1 MVKILTEA
9 SEKVVKQIRMLLSQL
24 STKEV
29 RFTLEELQSIISTD
43 NSTLFVAEEE
53 GCIVG
58 MLTLASYRI
67 PTGMKFWIEDVVVD
81 EKARGKGH
89 AKQLLQAAIDMVHE
103 AGGGTIELTSRPS
116 RVAARTLYMSIGFQP
131 YETGVFKLP
140 VD

>member
-24 STKEV
+24 SSKEV

-67 PTGMKFWIEDVVVD
+67 PTGMKYWIEDVVVD
-81 EKARGKGH
+81 EKARGKGY
-89 AKQLLQAAIDMVHE
+89 AKQLLQAALDMVRE

-131 YETGVFKLP
+131 YETGVFKLK
-140 VD
+140 V

>member
-1 MVKILTEA
+1 MVKILTKA
-9 SEKVVKQIRMLLSQL
+9 SEEAVQQIRALLSQL
-24 STKEV
+24 SPKEV
-29 RFTLEELQSIISTD
+29 TFTLKQLQDIIDSN
-43 NSTLFVAEEE
+43 NSTLFVVEEE
-53 GCIVG
+53 DCVVG

-67 PTGMKFWIEDVVVD
+67 PTGMKYWIEDVVVD
-81 EKARGKGH
+81 EKARGKGY